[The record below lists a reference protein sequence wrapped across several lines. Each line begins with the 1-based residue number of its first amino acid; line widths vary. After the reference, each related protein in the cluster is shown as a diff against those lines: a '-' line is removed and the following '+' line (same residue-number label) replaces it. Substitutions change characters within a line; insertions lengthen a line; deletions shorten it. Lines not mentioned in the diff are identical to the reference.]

1 MTLYRA
7 LRNLSRNERI
17 IPGGTLTELHWLKP
31 EQIDKLIEVGAVA
44 EVATPPL
51 VALPGWKTRAGKFG
65 ALNISTAGEFL
76 EADTAFMADTLHLKP
91 ETVERWKAEVK
102 GWLTVPATD
111 RG

>member
-17 IPGGTLTELHWLKP
+17 IPDGTLTELHWLNLA
-31 EQIDKLIEVGAVA
+31 QIDKLIEVGAVA

-51 VALPGWKTRAGKFG
+51 VALPGWKTRAPRLG
-65 ALNISTAGEFL
+65 ALDINTAGEFL
-76 EADTAFMADTLHLKP
+76 EADSAFVAEQLHLKA
-91 ETVERWKAEVK
+91 ETVERWKTEAR